1 MITQIIL
8 IIIKISNDI
17 IIIIK
22 AIIILRHIYKSKNII
37 HRLDNYYNNNK

>member
-8 IIIKISNDI
+8 IIIKIKNDI

-22 AIIILRHIYKSKNII
+22 I
-37 HRLDNYYNNNK
+37 NNNTKTYI